1 MLNIL
6 FYTLATI
13 TIIMVLINIVIA
25 KQNRIKV
32 DYRKRYEENCIA
44 IILILIAIIITYA
57 NIDKKD
63 SYIQNIE
70 TKLNI
75 YEQSYDNFVLEDNL
89 RQSDT

>member
-6 FYTLATI
+6 FYTLSTI
-13 TIIMVLINIVIA
+13 TIIIVLINIVIA

-32 DYRKRYEENCIA
+32 DYRKGYKESCIA
-44 IILILIAIIITYA
+44 IILMIIAIMITYA

-75 YEQSYDNFVLEDNL
+75 YNERGNINE
-89 RQSDT
+89 

>member
-13 TIIMVLINIVIA
+13 TIVITLINIVIS
-25 KQNRIKV
+25 KQDRIKV
-32 DYRKRYEENCIA
+32 DYRKRYKESCIA
-44 IILILIAIIITYA
+44 IILMTIAIMIVNS

-75 YEQSYDNFVLEDNL
+75 YEQEYNNYVIEDSFN
-89 RQSDT
+89 Q

>member
-13 TIIMVLINIVIA
+13 TIVITLINIVIS
-25 KQNRIKV
+25 KQDRIKV
-32 DYRKRYEENCIA
+32 DYRKRYKESCIA
-44 IILILIAIIITYA
+44 IILMTIAIMIVNA

-75 YEQSYDNFVLEDNL
+75 YEQEYNNYVIEDSFN
-89 RQSDT
+89 Q

>member
-6 FYTLATI
+6 FYTLSTI
-13 TIIMVLINIVIA
+13 TIILVLINIVIS

-32 DYRKRYEENCIA
+32 DYRKGYEESCIV
-44 IILILIAIIITYA
+44 IILMIIAIIITYA
-57 NIDKKD
+57 KIDERD

-75 YEQSYDNFVLEDNL
+75 YEQEYHNYVLEDSLN
-89 RQSDT
+89 Q